1 MSAASDS
8 PAGGALLRR
17 PRLLSALDKA
27 RTAAV
32 SAVYGPAGI
41 GKTTVLRDWLTQL
54 ARSLPVLYAE
64 LAEAGT
70 ARLWSSA
77 DPAERRRPV
86 DDLPAAIAR
95 LDGLPGPGAAPRPLT
110 VVLDGIDP
118 RTDAQSLRRLLD
130 RLLPPPSADRRRRS
144 PIRLVLGSRTNL
156 ELAASDRAT
165 PSVQAVITADD
176 LRLTSTETAQL
187 CAQRGLRLAPVAQR
201 HLYAITGGWAAG
213 LSVFIDTLLHHR
225 YDTAPQLDDLL
236 RTGAGLDGYLE
247 HEVLS
252 GLPGDVREAARA
264 ASILTSFNAALFTAV
279 TGVQDSE
286 TLLATLAEQDRCL
299 VALDRAS
306 GWYAFPRLW
315 RAALS
320 AGLLDA
326 APDRMQALHRSAAAW
341 YAEHGR
347 PAEARRHASAGGD
360 VAPRVAGGPAA
371 SAPPSGGPPAASG
384 GPSAAWGGPSATSG
398 GPSATSGGRSATSEA
413 LVFAWHAVQA
423 GNPVTAERHLAAAP
437 HGSAAD
443 ETTAA
448 RIRAVADCQ
457 QGRLRSAARIA
468 GDLRAALHRRG
479 IADSQD
485 ESWALFTL
493 AAVAVQRGRPAR
505 AHRHL
510 DELLVQNWPPG
521 PALQACEVFCRILAG
536 YQAGQVD
543 AALGALE
550 QLIVEEADLLVVP
563 VWGPRAARVELL
575 AARGLLGEARRC
587 LDADAG
593 GFPSI
598 VTAIAAAKI
607 DVADSTLRNPTAT
620 VERLLLP
627 FLEHDQPS
635 LVHAVEAHLLLG
647 AAARSEGRLEQAD
660 RHLRRAG
667 SLAGEESLR
676 LPFIVLDRIAGL
688 PAGPEPDLAAAT
700 AGSPPA
706 YSHPVVALTEAET
719 SVLQLLPGFLT
730 ATEIAAGLHLSLNT
744 VKTHVATIYHK
755 LGVHRRRD
763 AVRRARQLGLL

>member
-1 MSAASDS
+1 MAAAPDP
-8 PAGGALLRR
+8 PAAGAFLRR

-54 ARSLPVLYAE
+54 PRSLPVLYAE

-86 DDLPAAIAR
+86 DDLPAAVAR
-95 LDGLPGPGAAPRPLT
+95 LDGLPGPRAAQRPLT
-110 VVLDGIDP
+110 VVLDGIGP
-118 RTDAQSLRRLLD
+118 RTDAQGLRRLLD
-130 RLLPPPSADRRRRS
+130 RLLPPPSADRRRRP
-144 PIRLVLGSRTNL
+144 PIRLVLASRTNL
-156 ELAASDRAT
+156 DLAASEQAT
-165 PSVQAVITADD
+165 PPVQAVLTADD

-187 CAQRGLRLAPVAQR
+187 CTQRGLRLAPVAQR
-201 HLYAITGGWAAG
+201 RLYAITGGWAAG
-213 LSVFIDTLLHHR
+213 LSVFIDTLLHYR
-225 YDTAPQLDDLL
+225 YDTGPQLDELL

-279 TGVQDSE
+279 TGLQDSE
-286 TLLATLAEQDRCL
+286 RLLATLADQHRCV

-315 RAALS
+315 RAALN
-320 AGLLDA
+320 AGLLDS
-326 APDRMQALHRSAAAW
+326 APDRIQALHRSAAAW

-360 VAPRVAGGPAA
+360 NGLAGLVAAAAPRVPAGPAA
-371 SAPPSGGPPAASG
+371 PTPARPPG
-384 GPSAAWGGPSATSG
+384 GPSAASD
-398 GPSATSGGRSATSEA
+398 A
-413 LVFAWHAVQA
+413 LASAWHAVQA

-437 HGSAAD
+437 HGSAAE

-448 RIRAVADCQ
+448 RIRALADCQ
-457 QGRLRSAARIA
+457 RGRLRSAARIA
-468 GDLRAALHRRG
+468 GDVRSALHRRG

-485 ESWALFTL
+485 ESWALLTL

-550 QLIVEEADLLVVP
+550 QLIVEEADMLVVP

-575 AARGLLGEARRC
+575 AARGLLDDARRC

-593 GFPSI
+593 SFPSI

-607 DVADSTLRNPTAT
+607 DVADSNLRHPTAT

-647 AAARSEGRLEQAD
+647 AAARSEGRLEQAG
-660 RHLRRAG
+660 RHLREAG

-676 LPFIVLDRIAGL
+676 SPFIVLDRITGL
-688 PAGPEPDLAAAT
+688 PAHAEPDLSAT
-700 AGSPPA
+700 LGGSVPA
-706 YSHPVVALTEAET
+706 RGHPVALTEAET

-730 ATEIAAGLHLSLNT
+730 ATEVAACLHLSLNT